1 MWRALVILAVAA
13 PAYVIPAS
21 AESVVAT
28 RTIRAKAL
36 IAPEDLTLV
45 SAELPGALDD
55 PLAAV
60 GQEARV
66 SIYAG
71 KPVRPGDLGPPT
83 LVDRNQLVTLIFV
96 AGGLAIS
103 TEGRALGR
111 GSEGDE
117 VRVMNLG
124 SRNTV
129 SGRIGP
135 DGAVYVGWNE

>member
-1 MWRALVILAVAA
+1 MWRGLLILLLATPV
-13 PAYVIPAS
+13 S

-45 SAELPGALDD
+45 SAELPGALTD
-55 PLAAV
+55 PQVAV

-66 SIYAG
+66 AIYAG
-71 KPVRPGDLGPPT
+71 KPVRPDDLGPPT
-83 LVDRNQLVTLIFV
+83 LVERNQGVRLVYVT
-96 AGGLAIS
+96 GGLAIS

-111 GSEGDE
+111 GSEGDD

-135 DGAVYVGWNE
+135 DGAVYVGWNG

>member
-1 MWRALVILAVAA
+1 MLRVLLFLMLAGPVL
-13 PAYVIPAS
+13 

-28 RTIRAKAL
+28 RTIRAKSL

-45 SAELPGALDD
+45 SADLPGALSD
-55 PLAAV
+55 PAQAIGL
-60 GQEARV
+60 EARV
-66 SIYAG
+66 AIYAG

-83 LVDRNQLVTLIFV
+83 LVERNQLVTLV
-96 AGGLAIS
+96 YLSGGLQIS
-103 TEGRALGR
+103 TEGRALAR
-111 GSEGDE
+111 GSVGDE

-129 SGRIGP
+129 MGRVGP

>member
-1 MWRALVILAVAA
+1 MWRLFLIFALAA
-13 PAYVIPAS
+13 PVS

-28 RTIRAKAL
+28 RTIRAKTL

-45 SAELPGALDD
+45 SAELPGALTD
-55 PLAAV
+55 PTAAL

-66 SIYAG
+66 AIYAG
-71 KPVRPGDLGPPT
+71 KPVRPGDFGPPT
-83 LVDRNQLVTLIFV
+83 LVDRNQLVTLV
-96 AGGLAIS
+96 YLSGGLAIS

-129 SGRIGP
+129 TGRIGP
-135 DGAVYVGWNE
+135 DGAVYVGWNG